1 MSQQNR
7 TFNSAEGRTYLY
19 KGVGKGG
26 INSKTQNI
34 DICNVHAAMRGKL
47 PTENIPG
54 RSKFSL
60 WAADIRGTG
69 ASTTSA

>member
-1 MSQQNR
+1 MSQQPR
-7 TFNSAEGRTYLY
+7 TFNSAEGRIYLY

-34 DICNVHAAMRGKL
+34 DICNVHAA
-47 PTENIPG
+47 
-54 RSKFSL
+54 
-60 WAADIRGTG
+60 DIKETGGG